1 MYIMKR
7 LSGVKVKVF
16 DFERMLMEGVVNT
29 PGSYV
34 IEFYIGAQKMR
45 LDVRKMFVG
54 HGEGWKVLWKKEV
67 RGLS

>member
-54 HGEGWKVLWKKEV
+54 HGEG
-67 RGLS
+67 